1 MMYVFKLNLGFVS
14 NNMAQTKVLVLKR
27 NSDLVVFDAEDRF
40 LLKGIQL
47 KCVSLGRIATRWLQR
62 HVLLK
67 SNQM

>member
-1 MMYVFKLNLGFVS
+1 MMFVFKLNLGFVS
-14 NNMAQTKVLVLKR
+14 NHMAQTKVLVLKC